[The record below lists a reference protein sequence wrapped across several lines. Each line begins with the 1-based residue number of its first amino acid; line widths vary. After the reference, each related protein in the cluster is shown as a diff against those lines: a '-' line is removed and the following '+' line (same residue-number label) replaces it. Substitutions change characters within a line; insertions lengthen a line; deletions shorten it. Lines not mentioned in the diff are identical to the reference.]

1 MSEKKATTHTLIENQ
16 LTIAKREE
24 SKVWQCRL
32 KIGGVWQRIST
43 GERDLRKAKKRA
55 HELLI
60 EANVRV
66 RLNHTPVTRRFT
78 DVAKLAI
85 KRMDDEVAA
94 GAGKTI
100 YEDYKFI
107 INRYCIPDL
116 GSYLIDN
123 ID

>member
-1 MSEKKATTHTLIENQ
+1 MKSITYRNLGAFLSKICTTIHTLIEKQ

-60 EANVRV
+60 
-66 RLNHTPVTRRFT
+66 
-78 DVAKLAI
+78 
-85 KRMDDEVAA
+85 
-94 GAGKTI
+94 
-100 YEDYKFI
+100 
-107 INRYCIPDL
+107 
-116 GSYLIDN
+116 
-123 ID
+123 